1 MNLKNFIINSGIIL
15 ISIFFALA
23 IVELFLRINNQ
34 DPWGNLDSLR
44 NDPTI
49 NKPSE
54 KLGWE
59 PKEGKYKF
67 KAFTKEGEDF
77 EINILSDGSRKVSY
91 KNNKQKDQI
100 VFLGG
105 SITLGWGVNDEQ
117 TFVSQLQKKINNYD
131 LKNFSAGGYG
141 TYQSFLRLENI
152 LKKNEKIKIVIL
164 SYLPHHSIRNI
175 GSEFWLRTLTKY
187 SRRGYVK
194 LPYASIGNNGELVR
208 MEPISYFKIPLMDHI
223 SILNKISKR
232 IMKNKLK
239 NNETKSIEV
248 TNSIFINMSRLLKE
262 KKIKFFI
269 LNLSDRESTLQP
281 YFDTIN
287 TEKISIINCNF
298 DAKDNLIIKGDGHP
312 NHLMHSLYSDCIL
325 RNLNM

>member
-23 IVELFLRINNQ
+23 IVEFFLRINNQ

-44 NDPTI
+44 DDPTI
-49 NKPSE
+49 NKPSD

-91 KNNKQKDQI
+91 KNDKQKDQI

-117 TFVSQLQKKINNYD
+117 TFVSQLQKNIDNYD

-141 TYQSFLRLENI
+141 TYQSFLRLENL

-208 MEPISYFKIPLMDHI
+208 MEPISYFKIPMMDHV

-248 TNSIFINMSRLLKE
+248 TNSIFVNMSRLLKE

-269 LNLSDRESTLQP
+269 LNLSDRENTLQP

-325 RNLNM
+325 RKLNM